1 MNPDKRDILAI
12 LRSELTFLEQGGY
25 GRPHHASWWPTLIFE
40 DSPACPNYNDRSRPH
55 SCSECALLELV
66 PESQRS
72 QPSPCR
78 FIPITVEGETI
89 EDFYHFG
96 TQQELEAAL
105 RRWLRVKIGVMEIRR
120 ALAKND
126 LFRTTKDDWLL
137 PLTKGST
144 RE

>member
-12 LRSELTFLEQGGY
+12 LRSELTFVEQGGY
-25 GRPHHASWWPTLIFE
+25 CRTNARGWWPTLIFE

-55 SCSECALLELV
+55 ACSECALLPLV
-66 PESQRS
+66 PEAKRS
-72 QPSPCR
+72 EPSPCR

-89 EDFYHFG
+89 EDFYRVG

-105 RRWLRVKIGVMEIRR
+105 KQWLRVKIGVMEIRR

-126 LFRTTKDDWLL
+126 LLRTSNDRCLL
-137 PLTKGST
+137 PM
-144 RE
+144 R